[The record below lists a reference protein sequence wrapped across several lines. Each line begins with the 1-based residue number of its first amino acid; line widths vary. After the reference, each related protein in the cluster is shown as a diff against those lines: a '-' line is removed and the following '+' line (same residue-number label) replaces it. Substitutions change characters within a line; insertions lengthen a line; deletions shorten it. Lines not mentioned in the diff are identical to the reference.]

1 MKDSIFLSYFG
12 EKGLTLRGL
21 SAVREQIC
29 LNSLAGVVAQ
39 PLPVPLPGAWQE
51 VAKGLE
57 ANFL

>member
-1 MKDSIFLSYFG
+1 MKDSIVLTNFG

-21 SAVREQIC
+21 AAVREKIC

-39 PLPVPLPGAWQE
+39 PLPAPLPGAWQE
-51 VAKGLE
+51 AAKGLE